1 MFLDIIKGVS
11 SLASGSKELLNGSN
25 SLASGSSELYAGITA
40 YCEGTKELNNGTNE
54 LSSQTSKMD
63 TQIEDQINEIL
74 SSIQGEKTKNTS
86 FVSEK
91 NTNVN
96 NVQFGIKT
104 AAIEKKDINVK
115 EKKRTESKSLW
126 QKFIQLFGF

>member
-1 MFLDIIKGVS
+1 
-11 SLASGSKELLNGSN
+11 
-25 SLASGSSELYAGITA
+25 
-40 YCEGTKELNNGTNE
+40 
-54 LSSQTSKMD
+54 MD

-96 NVQFGIKT
+96 NVQFVIKT